1 MVIVQANVP
10 AAPIVEVVLVATISI
25 HIIAAMPATHMKAHW
40 YHILLALSGGERH
53 GLAIAR
59 TVRESSLGRIRL
71 WPATLYGSLEELAD
85 AGWIEEIEAAR
96 RADASERKRYY
107 GITRS
112 GRAAFDAETRRLADL
127 VRLARQAGRRQHA

>member
-1 MVIVQANVP
+1 MPVP
-10 AAPIVEVVLVATISI
+10 HLKP
-25 HIIAAMPATHMKAHW
+25 HW
-40 YHILLALSGGERH
+40 YHILLALSAGERH

-59 TVRESSLGRIRL
+59 AVSESSLNRIRL

-85 AGWIEEIEAAR
+85 AGWIEEIEAGR

-107 GITRS
+107 GLTRS
-112 GRAAFDAETRRLADL
+112 GRAAFDAETQRLADL